1 MRSFLFILLFI
12 LVCISSLIFF
22 AQNNQDVTL
31 SYFIGESEQP
41 LAFIMVGC
49 LIVGYLIGLLSLS
62 STIMRHKVRARSAE
76 KKLEQSKAELE
87 NLRSMPVRD
96 NY

>member
-1 MRSFLFILLFI
+1 MRSFIFILLFI
-12 LVCISSLIFF
+12 IVCISSLVFF
-22 AQNNQDVTL
+22 AQNNQDVVL
-31 SYFIGESEQP
+31 AYFIGKSEMP

-49 LIVGYLIGLLSLS
+49 LIVGYFIGLLSLS
-62 STIMRHKVRARSAE
+62 STLMKHKVRARSAE
-76 KKLEQSKAELE
+76 KKLQQSKAELE